1 MKISRF
7 FNIGFIFISIQMTM
21 AQTNFGTEWKQVE
34 KFQTQNLPKSALEK
48 VNAIYAKA
56 KTENEVS
63 QMVKALVYRL
73 SIEEQ
78 IGEAQSENIEDYSSF
93 RVNKALKELDKE
105 LLSAT
110 NPVHQ
115 SVLHLLKGKT
125 VSEFYSQNSWRIQQ
139 RTALA
144 EYSPKDISSWSEK
157 NLAESFVNEFNEA
170 LKYPEK
176 LKSFKISEFEG
187 MVLKGENTRK
197 LRPTLLELIGFHVI
211 QSYQGNAFSLAQ
223 PTNPFKMDNES
234 YFSLD
239 KEFIALKINTED
251 TLSFVYNA
259 IKTYQT
265 LMQQNSGAP
274 EVLSDIELHKVQ
286 YVNSNYK
293 GAEKEKHYQLAL
305 EKLQEKYKKLPVY
318 TEIVASLATIYTQRA
333 AKYNPLL
340 SDKFKWENKKAL
352 ELCEDAVKLHPES
365 YGFNRCQ
372 AIISQIK
379 AQEFSIETEEVILPN
394 QPFRVLATVKNT
406 TSLTAY
412 IYQTTYPE
420 LEKLSADLLNQ
431 YYKEYKINIDQE
443 LYKYYESKAVFKK
456 QTFAIPDDKD
466 YQNHKLELALEPL
479 KSGVYM
485 IFWSSDSELKKS
497 KPVKFN
503 YLQVSNISFLSKTE
517 NKPKLFT
524 TQQLYTLNRNTCE
537 KTGNVNVEIKKV
549 VHVYDRTY
557 KLTISSFNSFQT
569 DENGYGLADFSKQK
583 TDDKNYYNNTYFYI
597 FNKGEDTYS
606 TYDYFGIQ
614 APLRAH
620 YNEES
625 YPTNYSN
632 TQSYIFTDRAIY
644 RPGQTVYFK
653 TILIQT
659 DEKGNKKLLKKHP
672 IRAVL
677 RDVNYQEISVVENL
691 ETNDFGSASGT
702 FILPTG
708 GLTGNFTI
716 DLGYGS
722 TNISVEEYKRPKFEV
737 LLKNPEES
745 FRLNDEIK
753 IKGNANALAGFGI
766 SNAKVVYKVQRSA
779 IYPQWLYWR
788 WRCWG
793 YYPTSPSAEI
803 KFGEAKTN
811 DKGEFEIMFKAIP
824 DADVEDE
831 NTASFNYTITADVT
845 DENGETRSATNT
857 VLVSKQALQISTDL
871 KERLEINENKKFSL
885 KTQNMSGFKQ
895 KALVNVK
902 VYLLT
907 PPDAMKR
914 TRLWARPDRYILS
927 DADYQRLFPTD
938 EYTNELD
945 IINWKQEKLVLEKS
959 YDTEKDTVLDFG
971 FLSKAGKYYFTATA
985 KDKYG
990 VDVKEER
997 FFDYY
1002 DKNEKQL
1009 AIPSMADFNAIKAEV
1024 EIGDNAQ
1031 IKMGTSA
1038 SNQNIFTQLSYKD
1051 KAIDQWISLNN
1062 EVKIKPLPMTE
1073 ATKQGMTWKYIFVRN
1088 NRKYEGS
1095 FSFFAPSESPI
1106 SAEFITFRDK
1116 LQHAQKESWKI
1127 KFKDR
1132 KGKSVLPEVLAGMYD
1147 ASLDQFKS
1155 HSMYF
1160 DLYYNY
1166 YHNQN
1171 LESNWM
1177 CNDKFGA
1184 EGLPKSIV
1192 WKSDYYPSNSK
1203 YKSYDGLDFFG
1214 YNVSDI
1220 RYQLSRRRAAGIQV
1234 TQSSGAPGAASSI
1247 NFNAREESESMAD
1260 MAMSVAP
1267 TAAAPMMKAKKEA
1280 GGNDDKNDQKL
1291 APQKPEET
1299 KSTPTVRKNLQET
1312 AFFFPHLETDSSG
1325 AVILNFTAPEALTKW
1340 RLLGLAHTKDLKY
1353 GTFENTCVT
1362 QKELMIMPNAPR
1374 FLRENDEI
1382 RFPAKVVALQNDIK
1396 NAEVKLL
1403 LFDALTMKSIDKE
1416 FGNITS
1422 TQTIDLQKGISKGVY
1437 WKLKIPVGISAIVY
1451 RVTVQAGNQS
1461 DGEENA
1467 LPVLTNAMLVT
1478 ESLPLSI
1485 RGSKIKKYTL
1495 ENLKNNTSTTL
1506 RHHNFTLEFTPNPAW
1521 YAVQALPYL
1530 MEYPHEC
1537 SEQLFSRFYSN
1548 TMASYIANSNPKI
1561 KQVFDTWKNYQPDAL
1576 LSNLEKNQELKA
1588 LIIEETPWLRNA
1600 KDESEQKRR
1609 IALLFDL
1616 NRIADEKART
1626 IEKLKKRQMPSGAFP
1641 WFDGMYEDRYM
1652 TQHIVCGMGKLQKL
1666 GIINLEN
1673 EGLTDMTSRALDY
1686 IDNQILKDYKELL
1699 RWKTD
1704 LEKYQPSDFFI
1715 HYIYTRT
1722 FFKKHKPAFFNTKEF
1737 KYFQKQAVKFA
1748 MQYGKYSQAML
1759 GLAQHRLEDKITPQK
1774 VVKSLNEWALH
1785 SEKMGMYWK
1794 ETAGYYWYEA
1804 PIERQAMMIEFYG
1817 EAINDQKSVDELKV
1831 WLLKQKQTTHWKTT
1845 KATTEAI
1852 YALLLKGTDFLAN
1865 EPQVEI
1871 TVGNEKIDPKKAQKS
1886 KLETSTEAGT
1896 GYFKTSWQGN
1906 EITKEMANITID
1918 KKDAGV
1924 SWGAVYW
1931 QYFEQLDKIKQEA
1944 QNPIKLTK
1952 KLFLQENTPS
1962 GEVLKPINDKNTLK
1976 PGDLVKVRIEIK
1988 SDRNMEYV
1996 HLKDMRA
2003 AGFEPVNVLSQ
2014 YKYQDGLG
2022 YYESTRDAATNFF
2035 IGYMPLGSYVFEY
2048 AVRVQHVGDFS
2059 NGVTSIQCMYAP
2071 EFGSHSEGMRVKVG
2085 EY

>member
-1 MKISRF
+1 MKVFSIFRIALFLISTH
-7 FNIGFIFISIQMTM
+7 FIM
-21 AQTNFGTEWKQVE
+21 AQTNFDTEWKQVE
-34 KFQTQNLPKSALEK
+34 KFQSQNLPKSALEK

-63 QMVKALVYRL
+63 QMVKALVFRL

-78 IGEAQSENIEDYSSF
+78 IGEAQSEKIEDYSSY
-93 RVNKALKELDKE
+93 RVNKALRELDAE
-105 LLSAT
+105 LKSAT

-125 VSEFYSQNSWRIQQ
+125 VSDFYSQNSWRIKQ
-139 RTALA
+139 RTALT

-157 NLAESFVNEFNEA
+157 NLAESFVNSFNEA
-170 LKYPEK
+170 LKHPEK
-176 LKSFKISEFEG
+176 LKSYKISEYEG
-187 MVLKGENTRK
+187 MVQKGEGTRK
-197 LRPTLLELIGFHVI
+197 LRPTLLELIGFHII

-223 PTNPFKMDNES
+223 PTNPFKMDAPN

-239 KEFIALKINTED
+239 NEFVALNISTED

-265 LMQQNSGAP
+265 LMQQNINSP
-274 EVLSDIELHKVQ
+274 EILSDIELHKVQ
-286 YVNSNYK
+286 YVNGNYK
-293 GAEKEKHYQLAL
+293 GAEKEKHYQIAL
-305 EKLQEKYKKLPVY
+305 EKLQEKYNKLPIY

-340 SDKFKWENKKAL
+340 SDKFQWENKKAL
-352 ELCEDAVKLHPES
+352 ELCEEAVKLYPES
-365 YGFNRCQ
+365 FGYNSCQ
-372 AIISQIK
+372 SIISQIK
-379 AQEFSIETEEVILPN
+379 NQEFNIETEEVILPN
-394 QPFRVLATVKNT
+394 QPFKVLANVKNT
-406 TSLTAY
+406 SSLTAF
-412 IYQTTYPE
+412 IYQTTYAE
-420 LEKLSADLLNQ
+420 LEKLSVDLQNQ
-431 YYKEYKINIDQE
+431 YNKDYKINIDKE
-443 LYKYYESKAVFKK
+443 LYKNFESKAIFKK

-466 YQNHKLELALEPL
+466 YQNHRIELALEPL

-503 YLQVSNISFLSKTE
+503 YLQVSNISYFSKTE
-517 NKPKLFT
+517 NKPNSFT
-524 TQQLYTLNRNTCE
+524 KQHVYTVHRNSGD
-537 KTGNVNVEIKKV
+537 KIGNVSIEVKKV
-549 VHVYDRTY
+549 EQKYDRTY
-557 KLTISSFNSFQT
+557 KLTISKFDNVQT
-569 DENGYGLADFSKQK
+569 DANGYGLVDLSKEK
-583 TDDKNYYNNTYFYI
+583 RDDRNYYNNTFFYI
-597 FNKGEDTYS
+597 FAKGDDAYS
-606 TYDYFGIQ
+606 TYDYFGLQ
-614 APLRAH
+614 GSFYAH
-620 YNEES
+620 YNGQS
-625 YPTNYSN
+625 YPQNYSN
-632 TQSYIFTDRAIY
+632 TQCYVFTDRAIY

-653 TILIQT
+653 TIVIQT
-659 DEKGNKKLLKKHP
+659 DENGNKKLLKKYP
-672 IRAVL
+672 LRAVL
-677 RDVNYQEISVVENL
+677 RDVNYQEISVVDNL
-691 ETNDFGSASGT
+691 TTNDFGSASGT
-702 FILPTG
+702 FTLPIS

-722 TNISVEEYKRPKFEV
+722 ANISVEEYKRPKFEV

-753 IKGNANALAGFGI
+753 VKGNANALAGFGI
-766 SNAKVVYKVQRSA
+766 SNAKVVYRVQRA
-779 IYPQWLYWR
+779 PVYPQWLYWR

-793 YYPTSPSAEI
+793 YFPQPANAEI

-811 DKGEFEIMFKAIP
+811 DKGEFEISFKAIP

-831 NTASFNYTITADVT
+831 QNASFNYTITADVT
-845 DENGETRSATNT
+845 DENGETRTATNT
-857 VLVSKQALQISTDL
+857 ILVSKQALQISTNL
-871 KERLEINENKKFSL
+871 NERIEISDKKKFDL

-895 KALVNVK
+895 KAMVNVK
-902 VYLLT
+902 VFLLT
-907 PPDAMKR
+907 APNAMKR
-914 TRLWARPDRYILS
+914 TRLWARPDVYKMS
-927 DADYQRLFPTD
+927 EADYQRLFPTD
-938 EYTNELD
+938 EYKNELD
-945 IINWKQEKLVLEKS
+945 IINWKQEKMVFEKS
-959 YDTEKDTVLDFG
+959 FDTEKDTVLDVG
-971 FLSKAGKYYFTATA
+971 FLSKAGKYYFIATA

-1009 AIPSMADFNAIKAEV
+1009 AIPAMADFNAIKAEV
-1024 EIGDNAQ
+1024 EIGENAQ

-1038 SNQNIFTQLSYKD
+1038 TNQNIFTQLTYKD
-1051 KAIDQWISLNN
+1051 ASVDEWISLSN
-1062 EVKIKPLPMTE
+1062 EVKIKSLPMTE
-1073 ATKQGMTWKYIFVRN
+1073 ATKGGMTWNYIFVRN

-1095 FSFFAPSESPI
+1095 FSYFAPSEAPL

-1116 LQHAQKESWKI
+1116 LQPAQKESWKI

-1147 ASLDQFKS
+1147 ASLDQFKR
-1155 HSMYF
+1155 HDLYF
-1160 DLYYNY
+1160 SLTDLYYPNE
-1166 YHNQN
+1166 NAT
-1171 LESNWM
+1171 WR
-1177 CNDKFGA
+1177 CDDKFGA
-1184 EGLPKSIV
+1184 EGLPKSIT

-1214 YNVSDI
+1214 YHVGDNYN
-1220 RYQLSRRRAAGIQV
+1220 RYGRSRMMMKSMRAVDDEKEEVQELNMMLDLA
-1234 TQSSGAPGAASSI
+1234 SPAAS
-1247 NFNAREESESMAD
+1247 
-1260 MAMSVAP
+1260 
-1267 TAAAPMMKAKKEA
+1267 AAAPMQESKKAAAVKFSPPKELKDTEE
-1280 GGNDDKNDQKL
+1280 GESQNSSQKL
-1291 APQKPEET
+1291 APAEKPA
-1299 KSTPTVRKNLQET
+1299 PTVRKNLQET

-1396 NAEVKLL
+1396 NAEVKLQ
-1403 LFDALTMKSIDKE
+1403 LFDALTMKSIDSD
-1416 FGNITS
+1416 FGNSAS
-1422 TQTIDLQKGISKGVY
+1422 TQTIDLQKGVSKGVY
-1437 WKLKIPVGISAIVY
+1437 WKLKIPVSISAIVY

-1485 RGSKIKKYTL
+1485 RGNTSKTYTL

-1506 RHHNFTLEFTPNPAW
+1506 RHHKYTLEFTPNPAW

-1530 MEYPHEC
+1530 MEYPYEC
-1537 SEQLFSRFYSN
+1537 SEQLFSRLYSN

-1600 KDESEQKRR
+1600 KDETEQKRR

-1616 NRIADEKART
+1616 NRIAEEKSRT
-1626 IEKLKKRQMPSGAFP
+1626 IEKLKKRQMSSGAFP

-1652 TQHIVCGMGKLQKL
+1652 TQHIVCGLGKLQKL
-1666 GIINLEN
+1666 GMINLES
-1673 EGLTDMTSRALDY
+1673 EGLTHMTSRALDY
-1686 IDNQILKDYKELL
+1686 VDNQILKDYKELL

-1722 FFKKHKPAFFNTKEF
+1722 FFKKHKPEFFNTKEF

-1748 MQYGKYSQAML
+1748 MQYNKYSQAMI
-1759 GLAQHRLEDKITPQK
+1759 GLAQHRLDDKITPQK

-1785 SEKMGMYWK
+1785 SEEMGMYWK

-1804 PIERQAMMIEFYG
+1804 PIERQAMMIEFYD

-1852 YALLLKGTDFLAN
+1852 YALLLRGTDFLAN
-1865 EPQVEI
+1865 EPLVEI
-1871 TVGNEKIDPKKAQKS
+1871 TVGNEKIDPKKAPKS
-1886 KLETSTEAGT
+1886 KSETSTEAGT
-1896 GYFKTSWQGN
+1896 GYFKTSWEPSQ
-1906 EITKEMANITID
+1906 ITKDMATIKID

-2071 EFGSHSEGMRVKVG
+2071 EFGSHSEGMRVKVL
-2085 EY
+2085 E

>member
-157 NLAESFVNEFNEA
+157 NLAESFVHEFNEA

-187 MVLKGENTRK
+187 MVVKGENTRK
-197 LRPTLLELIGFHVI
+197 LRPTLLELIGFYVI

-234 YFSLD
+234 YFLLD
-239 KEFIALKINTED
+239 NEFISLKINTED
-251 TLSFVYNA
+251 TLSFVYKA

-265 LMQQNSGAP
+265 LMQENISSL

-293 GAEKEKHYQLAL
+293 GAEKEKHFQLAL
-305 EKLQEKYKKLPVY
+305 EKLQEKYKKLPIY
-318 TEIVASLATIYTQRA
+318 TEIVATLAAIYTQRA

-352 ELCEDAVKLHPES
+352 ELCEEAVKLYPES
-365 YGFNRCQ
+365 YGYNSCQ
-372 AIISQIK
+372 AIIYQIK
-379 AQEFSIETEEVILPN
+379 TQEFSIETEKVILPN

-406 TSLTAY
+406 SSLTAY
-412 IYQTTYPE
+412 IYQTTYDE
-420 LEKLSADLLNQ
+420 LEKLSVDLYNQ
-431 YYKEYKINIDQE
+431 YYKDYKINIDQE
-443 LYKYYESKAVFKK
+443 LYKYYESKAIFKK

-497 KPVKFN
+497 KLVKFN
-503 YLQVSNISFLSKTE
+503 YLQVTNIAYIHKTE
-517 NKPKLFT
+517 QPISSYNINKFYVINRSNGGVPDNIIEAELRNLIYEKNK
-524 TQQLYTLNRNTCE
+524 YKVERLNRYLSDAKGYFEISNPF
-537 KTGNVNVEIKKV
+537 KTQFKSPNNESYYIIFKNRG
-549 VHVYDRTY
+549 
-557 KLTISSFNSFQT
+557 
-569 DENGYGLADFSKQK
+569 DE
-583 TDDKNYYNNTYFYI
+583 
-597 FNKGEDTYS
+597 YS
-606 TYDYFGIQ
+606 TFDYFRLLENIY
-614 APLRAH
+614 H
-620 YNEES
+620 S
-625 YPTNYSN
+625 YMEYYSSTNYTN
-632 TQSYIFTDRAIY
+632 TQSFIFTDRAIY

-659 DEKGNKKLLKKHP
+659 NEKGDKKLLKKYP

-677 RDVNYQEISVVENL
+677 RDVNYQEISVLENL

-702 FILPTG
+702 FVLPSG

-766 SNAKVVYKVQRSA
+766 SNAKVVYKIQRAA

-811 DKGEFEIMFKAIP
+811 DKGEFEILFKAIP

-857 VLVSKQALQISTDL
+857 ILVSKQALQISTDL

-914 TRLWARPDRYILS
+914 TRLWARPDKYTLLES
-927 DADYQRLFPTD
+927 DYQKLFPTD
-938 EYTNELD
+938 EYKNELD
-945 IINWKQEKLVLEKS
+945 IINWKQEKIVLEKS
-959 YDTEKDTVLDFG
+959 FDTEKDTVLDFG
-971 FLSKAGKYYFTATA
+971 FLSKVGKYYFIATA

-1038 SNQNIFTQLSYKD
+1038 SNQNIFTQLTYKD

-1062 EVKIKPLPMTE
+1062 EVKIKSLPMTE

-1116 LQHAQKESWKI
+1116 LQPAQKESWKI

-1160 DLYYNY
+1160 ALSDNY
-1166 YHNQN
+1166 YHNEN
-1171 LESNWM
+1171 VDWI

-1192 WKSDYYPSNSK
+1192 WKSDFYPSNSK

-1214 YNVSDI
+1214 YNLNSYRNRVS
-1220 RYQLSRRRAAGIQV
+1220 RSSYSAA
-1234 TQSSGAPGAASSI
+1234 GAASSVNI
-1247 NFNAREESESMAD
+1247 RGVGSKAEYEESESMAD
-1260 MAMSVAP
+1260 MALSATP
-1267 TAAAPMMKAKKEA
+1267 TAAPMMKAKKEA
-1280 GGNDDKNDQKL
+1280 GGNDDKNDKKL
-1291 APQKPEET
+1291 SPQKPEES
-1299 KSTPTVRKNLQET
+1299 KPAPTVRKNLQET

-1362 QKELMIMPNAPR
+1362 QKELMILPNAPR
-1374 FLRENDEI
+1374 FFRENDEI

-1403 LFDALTMKSIDKE
+1403 LFDALTMKPIDAE
-1416 FGNITS
+1416 FGNISS
-1422 TQTIDLQKGISKGVY
+1422 TQTIDLQKGVSKGVY
-1437 WKLKIPVGISAIVY
+1437 WKLKIPVGISAVVY

-1485 RGSKIKKYTL
+1485 RGNKIKKYTL

-1530 MEYPHEC
+1530 MEYPYEC

-1576 LSNLEKNQELKA
+1576 ISNLEKNQELKA

-1600 KDESEQKRR
+1600 KDETEQKRR

-1616 NRIADEKART
+1616 NRIADEKSRT
-1626 IEKLKKRQMPSGAFP
+1626 IEKLKKRQVPSGAFP
-1641 WFDGMYEDRYM
+1641 WFDGMHEDRYM
-1652 TQHIVCGMGKLQKL
+1652 TQHLVCGMGKLQKL
-1666 GIINLEN
+1666 GMINLDN
-1673 EGLTDMTSRALDY
+1673 EGITDMTTHALDF
-1686 IDNQILKDYKELL
+1686 IDSQILKDYKELL
-1699 RWKTD
+1699 RYKTD
-1704 LEKYQPSDFFI
+1704 LEKHQPSDFFI

-1722 FFKKHKPAFFNTKEF
+1722 FFKTHKPEFLTTKEF

-1759 GLAQHRLEDKITPQK
+1759 GLAQHRMDDKITPQK

-1785 SEKMGMYWK
+1785 SEEMGMYWK

-1804 PIERQAMMIEFYG
+1804 PIERQAMMIEFYD

-1952 KLFLQENTPS
+1952 KLFLLENTAG

-2048 AVRVQHVGDFS
+2048 AVRVQHVGNFS

-2085 EY
+2085 E

>member
-1 MKISRF
+1 
-7 FNIGFIFISIQMTM
+7 M

-48 VNAIYAKA
+48 VNAIYQIA
-56 KTENEVS
+56 KTQKDVP
-63 QMVKALVYRL
+63 QMVKSLVYRL

-78 IGEAQSENIEDYSSF
+78 IGEAQSENIEDYSSY
-93 RVNKALKELDKE
+93 RVNKALKELDIEIK
-105 LLSAT
+105 SAT

-125 VSEFYSQNSWRIQQ
+125 VSEFYSQNSWRIKQ
-139 RTALA
+139 RTAIT
-144 EYSPKDISSWSEK
+144 EYSPKDICSWSEK
-157 NLAESFVNEFNEA
+157 NLAESFVHEFNEA

-197 LRPTLLELIGFHVI
+197 LRPTLLELIGFHAI
-211 QSYQGNAFSLAQ
+211 NSYQSNGFSLSQ
-223 PTNPFKMDNES
+223 PINPFKMDVEN

-239 KEFIALKINTED
+239 NIFMNFPIVSD
-251 TLSFVYNA
+251 DSLSFVYQA

-265 LMQQNSGAP
+265 LIKQNITNS
-274 EVLSDIELHKVQ
+274 EVLSDIELNKVQ
-286 YVNSNYK
+286 YVYANYK
-293 GAEKEKHYQLAL
+293 GIAKEKLYENAL
-305 EKLQEKYKKLPVY
+305 EKLQEKYKKLPIY
-318 TEIVASLATIYTQRA
+318 TEIVASLANIYLQRA
-333 AKYNPLL
+333 TKYNPLL

-352 ELCEDAVKLHPES
+352 EMCKEAVKLYPNS
-365 YGFNRCQ
+365 FGYNSCQ
-372 AIISQIK
+372 AIVSQIE
-379 AQEFSIETEEVILPN
+379 AESFSIETEQVILPN
-394 QPFRVLATVKNT
+394 EPFKVLASVKNT
-406 TSLTAY
+406 PNLSVR
-412 IYQTTYPE
+412 IFETTHDE
-420 LEKLSADLLNQ
+420 LEKLSLDLHNKH
-431 YYKEYKINIDQE
+431 YKNYNFNIDEE
-443 LYKYYESKAVFKK
+443 LYKYYQLKPVLKAK
-456 QTFAIPDDKD
+456 TFSIPDDKD
-466 YQNHKLELALEPL
+466 FQNHKIELALEPL
-479 KSGVYM
+479 KPGVYM
-485 IFWSSDSELKKS
+485 IFWSSDAGFSKS
-497 KPVKFN
+497 KTVSFN
-503 YLQVSNISFLSKTE
+503 YLQVSNISFLQKNE
-517 NKPKLFT
+517 NKPNEFT
-524 TQQLYTLNRNTCE
+524 KQDLYFLNRKNGEKLKNT
-537 KTGNVNVEIKKV
+537 EIEVKKIQRS
-549 VHVYDRTY
+549 YNNYSKIDISTLI
-557 KLTISSFNSFQT
+557 KLKS
-569 DENGYGLADFSKQK
+569 DENGYAKVDFSSKSQN
-583 TDDKNYYNNTYFYI
+583 DYNTSYFYI
-597 FNKGEDTYS
+597 FKNENSYFSTLEYFNLGGSVYANFNNKNPD
-606 TYDYFGIQ
+606 
-614 APLRAH
+614 P
-620 YNEES
+620 
-625 YPTNYSN
+625 NYSN
-632 TQSYIFTDRAIY
+632 IEATLFTDRAIY

-653 TILIQT
+653 SIFIQT
-659 DEKGNKKLLKKHP
+659 DEKRNKKILKNYP
-672 IRAVL
+672 FTATL
-677 RDVNYQEISVVENL
+677 RNVNGQEISTL
-691 ETNDFGSASGT
+691 EKLSTNDFGSASGT
-702 FILPTG
+702 FTLPLS
-708 GLTGNFTI
+708 GLTGAFTI
-716 DLGYGS
+716 ETPHGS
-722 TNISVEEYKRPKFEV
+722 TEISVEEYKRPKFEV
-737 LLKNPEES
+737 VLKKPETS
-745 FRLNDEIK
+745 FRLNEVIT
-753 IKGNANALAGFGI
+753 IKGTANALAGFGI
-766 SNAKVVYKVQRSA
+766 ANAKVVYKVKRA
-779 IYPQWLYWR
+779 TFYPQWLYYR

-793 YYPTSPSAEI
+793 YFPETPDAEI
-803 KFGEAKTN
+803 AFGNAKTN
-811 DKGEFEIMFKAIP
+811 DKGEFEIAFKAIP
-824 DADVEDE
+824 DAEVDDE
-831 NTASFNYTITADVT
+831 NNIKYNYTISADIT
-845 DENGETRSATNT
+845 DENGETRVASIK
-857 VLVSKQALQISTDL
+857 VLVSQTALIISHDL
-871 KERLEINENKKFSL
+871 KESIEISENKKFDIHTENLSGIKQNAIVKL
-885 KTQNMSGFKQ
+885 KFYK
-895 KALVNVK
+895 
-902 VYLLT
+902 LT
-907 PPDAMKR
+907 PPDAFKR
-914 TRLWARPDRYILS
+914 NRLWARPDLYTLFEF
-927 DADYQRLFPTD
+927 DYSKLFPFD
-938 EYTNELD
+938 EYKNELELPS
-945 IINWKQEKLVLEKS
+945 WKQEKLVFEKEFN
-959 YDTEKDTVLDFG
+959 TEKDTVLDLS
-971 FLSKAGKYYFTATA
+971 FLKNTGKYYLIATA
-985 KDKYG
+985 KDKFG
-990 VDVKEER
+990 KEVKDEH

-1009 AIPSMADFNAIKAEV
+1009 SVPEMASFNYFKSQI
-1024 EIGDNAQ
+1024 EIGENAE

-1038 SNQNIFTQLSYKD
+1038 TNQTILTEITTQNGSE
-1051 KAIDQWISLNN
+1051 IEWIMLNN
-1062 EVKIKPLPMTE
+1062 EVRLKQIKITE
-1073 ATKQGMTWKYIFVRN
+1073 KEGLTWKYFFVRN

-1095 FSFFAPSESPI
+1095 FMFSTPAENNI
-1106 SAEFITFRDK
+1106 STEFITFRDK
-1116 LQHAQKESWKI
+1116 LQPAQKEQWKI

-1147 ASLDQFKS
+1147 ASLDQLKEHNWYYVINEF
-1155 HSMYF
+1155 
-1160 DLYYNY
+1160 YYNPEY
-1166 YHNQN
+1166 AEWQN
-1171 LESNWM
+1171 T
-1177 CNDKFGA
+1177 DKFGA
-1184 EGLPKSIV
+1184 TRLPKTVFYAQNNWSG
-1192 WKSDYYPSNSK
+1192 NNK
-1203 YKSYDGLDFFG
+1203 YKSYEGLDFFG
-1214 YNVSDI
+1214 YNKNQNNY
-1220 RYQLSRRRAAGIQV
+1220 RSRTSRNKNILYGSA
-1234 TQSSGAPGAASSI
+1234 
-1247 NFNAREESESMAD
+1247 
-1260 MAMSVAP
+1260 SVADAEMEMSAP
-1267 TAAAPMMKAKKEA
+1267 MAKKSMKMESANMDQMAAPSPHEMVAV
-1280 GGNDDKNDQKL
+1280 GNKVFDSEK
-1291 APQKPEET
+1291 KPE
-1299 KSTPTVRKNLQET
+1299 PIIRKNLQET

-1353 GTFENTCVT
+1353 GTFENTCIT
-1362 QKELMIMPNAPR
+1362 QKELMILPNAPR
-1374 FLRENDEI
+1374 FFRENDEI

-1403 LFDALTMKSIDKE
+1403 LFDALTMKPIDKE

-1422 TQTIDLQKGISKGVY
+1422 TQMIDLQKGISKGVY
-1437 WKLKIPVGISAIVY
+1437 WKLKIPVGISAVVY
-1451 RVTVQAGNQS
+1451 RVTVQATNQS

-1467 LPVLTNAMLVT
+1467 LPILTNSMLVT

-1485 RGSKIKKYTL
+1485 RGNKIKKYTL

-1506 RHHNFTLEFTPNPAW
+1506 RNHSLTLEFTPNPAW

-1530 MEYPHEC
+1530 MEYPYEC

-1561 KQVFDTWKNYQPDAL
+1561 KQVFDNWKNYQPDAL

-1600 KDESEQKRR
+1600 KDETEQKRR

-1616 NRIADEKART
+1616 NRISDEKART

-1652 TQHIVCGMGKLQKL
+1652 TQHLVCGMGKLQKL
-1666 GIINLEN
+1666 GMINLEN

-1722 FFKKHKPAFFNTKEF
+1722 FFKNYKPEFLTSKEF
-1737 KYFQKQAVKFA
+1737 KYFQKQALKFV

-1785 SEKMGMYWK
+1785 SEEMGMYWK

-1804 PIERQAMMIEFYG
+1804 PIERQAMMIEFYD

-1952 KLFLQENTPS
+1952 KLFLQENTPI

-2048 AVRVQHVGDFS
+2048 SVRVQHVGDFS

-2085 EY
+2085 E